1 MSQEIE
7 VQLGEVIIAD
17 YELKVFNKDNGRVI
31 LNRFITDKELAKYEH
46 FVHTKRTIDDFKQDL
61 SIAGKLLPMNIKG
74 GVVLTDSI
82 FTMKSVRL
90 V

>member
-31 LNRFITDKELAKYEH
+31 LNRFITNKELAIKLFNEQVKIYH
-46 FVHTKRTIDDFKQDL
+46 NID
-61 SIAGKLLPMNIKG
+61 IYLL
-74 GVVLTDSI
+74 
-82 FTMKSVRL
+82 
-90 V
+90 

>member
-31 LNRFITDKELAKYEH
+31 LNRFITNKELAIKLFNEQVKIYH
-46 FVHTKRTIDDFKQDL
+46 NIDIRVIITLYD
-61 SIAGKLLPMNIKG
+61 MNKCTNIEYYD
-74 GVVLTDSI
+74 TDDNI
-82 FTMKSVRL
+82 
-90 V
+90 

>member
-31 LNRFITDKELAKYEH
+31 LNRFITDKELAIKLFNEQVKIYH
-46 FVHTKRTIDDFKQDL
+46 NIDMRVIITLYD
-61 SIAGKLLPMNIKG
+61 MNKCTNIEYYD
-74 GVVLTDSI
+74 TDDNI
-82 FTMKSVRL
+82 
-90 V
+90 

>member
-31 LNRFITDKELAKYEH
+31 LNRFITDKELAIKLFNEQVKIYHNMDMRVIITLYDMNKCTNIEYYD
-46 FVHTKRTIDDFKQDL
+46 TDD
-61 SIAGKLLPMNIKG
+61 NI
-74 GVVLTDSI
+74 
-82 FTMKSVRL
+82 
-90 V
+90 